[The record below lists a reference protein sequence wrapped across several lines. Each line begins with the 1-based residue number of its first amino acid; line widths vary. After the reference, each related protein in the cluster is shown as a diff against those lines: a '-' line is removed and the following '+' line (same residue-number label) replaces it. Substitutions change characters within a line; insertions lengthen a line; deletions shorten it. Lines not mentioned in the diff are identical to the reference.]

1 MSKTN
6 FGARRCLSPGFSL
19 QFFPRMAADSSIDE
33 LANTIASNLG
43 ERYGFGGGGGNSRSK
58 QQRDPTASGPSG
70 IKGLKFDDEDFAPS
84 ASSADMHEMME
95 DEEGEEEEELEEEEE
110 EDSGYGMEVPEGE
123 EEGDPSTE
131 EGFYDHIRS
140 PEMRAVARRRGWTD
154 IAEAAAGAR
163 EGEDEDPA
171 ERAKRLTVV
180 SASGK
185 PMGQHVPRV
194 KYSLQDAFK
203 RVGGASSI
211 VPALGAED
219 GGGDESDEESTSIE
233 PGGEGLDD
241 GNGGGRKRS
250 RDERD
255 ETTQAVVSILNRFG
269 AKPSN
274 DVLERLKEGERV
286 LRRDEHRLER
296 AKKRRRLEAVA
307 SATDRGEEEE
317 EEPSSSYVGGSSK
330 ARSDRD
336 QEREYLRPRYKSS
349 GVEYERFLQT
359 YCPLCGYG
367 DRVNDAI
374 YAPKLAVIREMAETG
389 VMEGDIGTLAHDLCT
404 VWNEHIYK
412 PMLAEGRRAMRLTYD
427 MCRHHLLKPHRP
439 DPRPMMRRDIEDLT
453 MLIQIINAT
462 IYTENGLTR
471 EGSVDA
477 KMVAASINLYKTK
490 YMIAGKR
497 PETMAFYNPN
507 FNFNER
513 AAGGFVNPYQKVHY
527 GGRRIT
533 RASKR

>member
-1 MSKTN
+1 
-6 FGARRCLSPGFSL
+6 
-19 QFFPRMAADSSIDE
+19 MAADESIEDMV
-33 LANTIASNLG
+33 NTITSALTIRHSNGDRLAASRG
-43 ERYGFGGGGGNSRSK
+43 MKSVA
-58 QQRDPTASGPSG
+58 PTVR
-70 IKGLKFDDEDFAPS
+70 GLHFDEEDFLS
-84 ASSADMHEMME
+84 DDVDEMMI
-95 DEEGEEEEELEEEEE
+95 EEEDEE
-110 EDSGYGMEVPEGE
+110 EDSGYGMEVPDGE
-123 EEGDPSTE
+123 EEEEEGTE
-131 EGFYDHIRS
+131 DGFYDHINS
-140 PEMRAVARRRGWTD
+140 PEMRDIARRRGWND
-154 IAEAAAGAR
+154 IADAAGALGGGGGR
-163 EGEDEDPA
+163 AEEDPA
-171 ERAKRLTVV
+171 ERAKNLTVV

-185 PMGQHVPRV
+185 AMGQHVPRV

-203 RVGGASSI
+203 KIGGANSI
-211 VPALGAED
+211 APPLEGRPDID
-219 GGGDESDEESTSIE
+219 GESGDEESTSE
-233 PGGEGLDD
+233 EEAD
-241 GNGGGRKRS
+241 GSGIKRS

-255 ETTQAVVSILNRFG
+255 ETTQAVVGILKRFG
-269 AKPSN
+269 ANPS
-274 DVLERLKEGERV
+274 DAVLEQLRDGERV
-286 LRRDEHRLER
+286 LRRDEHRVER
-296 AKKRRRLEAVA
+296 SKKRRRIEGSGPDSDASTSSEQTPVA
-307 SATDRGEEEE
+307 KRNIA
-317 EEPSSSYVGGSSK
+317 
-330 ARSDRD
+330 
-336 QEREYLRPRYKSS
+336 QEREYLRPRYKNS

-389 VMEGDIGTLAHDLCT
+389 VMEGDIGTLAHDICT

-412 PMLAEGRRAMRLTYD
+412 PMIAEGRRAMRLTYD

-453 MLIQIINAT
+453 MLIQIVNAT

-471 EGSVDA
+471 EGSVDP

-513 AAGGFVNPYQKVHY
+513 AAGGFVNPYQKVHF
-527 GGRRIT
+527 GGRRVT

>member
-1 MSKTN
+1 
-6 FGARRCLSPGFSL
+6 
-19 QFFPRMAADSSIDE
+19 MANDSSIDE
-33 LANTIASNLG
+33 MIGVIQSTLG
-43 ERYGFGGGGGNSRSK
+43 SRYGIGGGGKRQRSDPDAPGARGGGIKGLQFDDADFEPSSGGGGG
-58 QQRDPTASGPSG
+58 A
-70 IKGLKFDDEDFAPS
+70 
-84 ASSADMHEMME
+84 
-95 DEEGEEEEELEEEEE
+95 EEEEE
-110 EDSGYGMEVPEGE
+110 EAVDPMVQDEEDEDSGYDMEVA
-123 EEGDPSTE
+123 EGDEERDPDTE
-131 EGFYDHIRS
+131 EGFYDHLRS
-140 PEMRAVARRRGWTD
+140 PQMQSIATRRGWKE
-154 IAEAAAGAR
+154 IAEASMGAR
-163 EGEDEDPA
+163 MGGEDEAEDPA

-203 RVGGASSI
+203 KVGGAASI
-211 VPALGAED
+211 VPPLSGSS
-219 GGGDESDEESTSIE
+219 GRRSSDESASTSSSSDDEEGEEHTGNES
-233 PGGEGLDD
+233 GGEGVGAGEKKQKRARDD
-241 GNGGGRKRS
+241 
-250 RDERD
+250 DRD
-255 ETTQAVVSILNRFG
+255 ETTQTVVGILKRFG
-269 AKPSN
+269 ANPSEE
-274 DVLERLKEGERV
+274 VLERLKDGERI
-286 LRRDEHRLER
+286 LRRDEQRLER
-296 AKKRRRLEAVA
+296 AKKRRRLNPEA
-307 SATDRGEEEE
+307 EEEASTSLSSESSRKRRKE
-317 EEPSSSYVGGSSK
+317 EK
-330 ARSDRD
+330 
-336 QEREYLRPRYKSS
+336 QEREYLRPRYKNS

-374 YAPKLAVIREMAETG
+374 YAPKLAVIREMAEVG

-412 PMLAEGRRAMRLTYD
+412 PMLAEGRRAMQLTYD

-453 MLIQIINAT
+453 MLIQIVNAT

-471 EGSVDA
+471 EGSVDS

-513 AAGGFVNPYQKVHY
+513 AAGGFVNPYQKVHF

-533 RASKR
+533 RAGKR